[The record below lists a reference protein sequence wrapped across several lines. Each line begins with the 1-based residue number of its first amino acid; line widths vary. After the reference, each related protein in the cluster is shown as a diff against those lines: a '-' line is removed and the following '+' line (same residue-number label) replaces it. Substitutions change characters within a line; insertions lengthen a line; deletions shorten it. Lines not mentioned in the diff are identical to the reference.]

1 MKVRATVTKGRF
13 EAGKEYDLPENEA
26 MAMIIAGTAELLV
39 TVPRAFERE
48 KAIHTQSRWLTR

>member
-1 MKVRATVTKGRF
+1 MKVRATVTKGSF
-13 EAGKEYDLPENEA
+13 KAGKEYDLPETEA
-26 MAMIIAGTAELLV
+26 MAMIMAGTAEPLD